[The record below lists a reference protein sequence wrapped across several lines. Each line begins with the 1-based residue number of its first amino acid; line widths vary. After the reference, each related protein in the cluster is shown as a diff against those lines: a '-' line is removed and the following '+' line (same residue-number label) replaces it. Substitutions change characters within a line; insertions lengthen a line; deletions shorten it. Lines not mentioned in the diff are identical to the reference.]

1 MQSALVR
8 LTNSQKH
15 IFNSVLSIFG
25 KDIGE
30 NVRFL
35 VTFANGDPSP
45 PVLEAIK
52 EAKLPCLVDPTGSPC
67 YQSFNNGAIY
77 KSQKSANNRRFQL
90 DWEDALPNFE
100 SFFDDILRMETTSLQ
115 MTKEVL
121 QDRKELETKL
131 KWMQSAV
138 SNHLSKIA
146 ELRTKQAAVEMQ
158 KERINANQNFEIKFQ
173 VSKKIKVPLDRSGA
187 LNCKKCET
195 TCHHPCIPG
204 LAFRWCPAFY
214 ASVPTL
220 LSPLAMLMNTV
231 TNNSCEVCTGECHPD
246 DHVHEQ
252 HKWVY
257 REVEEKQ
264 TIYDMRKTYED
275 ALGEKLTA
283 EELVEVM
290 KTEIEQLK
298 DTIIES
304 IKCITNLHNHLEEKA
319 LSSNLL
325 LTTEYIQELIDQ
337 EREQHIEGFRDR
349 IKSLQE
355 LLDSAKLTRDIV
367 DNEEK
372 FASQFKP
379 FD

>member
-8 LTNSQKH
+8 LTYSQKH
-15 IFNSVLSIFG
+15 IFSSVLSIFG
-25 KDIGE
+25 KDIGK

-35 VTFANGDPSP
+35 VTFADGDPSP

-67 YQSFNNGAIY
+67 HQSFNNGAVY

-90 DWEDALPNFE
+90 YWEDALANFE
-100 SFFDDILRMETTSLQ
+100 SFFDDISRMTTTSLQ

-121 QDRKELETKL
+121 QDRKELESKL

-138 SNHLSKIA
+138 SNHLSKMA
-146 ELRTKQAAVEMQ
+146 ELRTKEAAVELQ
-158 KERINANQNFEIKFQ
+158 KERINANQDYEIKIQ
-173 VSKKIKVPLDRSGA
+173 VSKKVKVPLNILGA

-195 TCHHPCIPG
+195 TCHHPCHPG
-204 LAFRWCPAFY
+204 FAFRWCPAFY

-220 LSPLAMLMNTV
+220 LSPLAMLVNTV
-231 TNNSCEVCTGECHPD
+231 TNNNCQVCTGRCHPN
-246 DHVHEQ
+246 DHAHEK

-257 REVEEKQ
+257 KDVEEKQ
-264 TIYDMRKTYED
+264 TIYNMRKTYDD

-283 EELVEVM
+283 EKLVKVIKQEL
-290 KTEIEQLK
+290 EQLK
-298 DTIIES
+298 HTII
-304 IKCITNLHNHLEEKA
+304 KAMDCITYLRNHLEENA
-319 LSSNLL
+319 LSGNPLS
-325 LTTEYIQELIDQ
+325 TTEYIQELIDN
-337 EREQHIEGFRDR
+337 EKDQHDEGYAQR
-349 IKSLQE
+349 IKSLKE
-355 LLDSAKLTRDIV
+355 LLALAQLTRDIV

-372 FASQFKP
+372 FASQFKL